1 MSGRSS
7 SATSERTSSESTWI
21 ADAPPIASAWL
32 QVWNGMLAVARFEI
46 VRSLTP
52 WRIGLWLAMVVFPVM
67 LIGTVS
73 YNLRRNVQLPP
84 DAEVAFAMILFILLP
99 EVVTVLGM
107 LLWATPVVSSEL
119 EGQTWI
125 YALVRPG
132 GRRSVLLGKY
142 LVAVLWTASCGV
154 LSTTLAI
161 PLSGIVNAFETWWVL
176 AVLCVLS
183 SVAHGAL
190 FAFLGV
196 MFQRRIMVIA
206 FIYAILVEAVLGWI
220 PAVINKFTVAY
231 RLRSLLFQ
239 WLELPIPPGMQ
250 SSQLF
255 TDGTSAWV
263 HVACLVG
270 GSLVLLGIASWRIG
284 QAQYAFQLEV

>member
-1 MSGRSS
+1 MSGI
-7 SATSERTSSESTWI
+7 TTSSTTVHAGDAS
-21 ADAPPIASAWL
+21 DAPIAATGL
-32 QVWNGMLAVARFEI
+32 RAWNGMMAVARYEI
-46 VRSLTP
+46 VRAMTP
-52 WRIGLWLAMVVFPVM
+52 WRIALWIAMVLFPV
-67 LIGTVS
+67 LLVGTVS
-73 YNLRRNVQLPP
+73 YNLRRSVELPP
-84 DAEVAFAMILFILLP
+84 DAEVAFAMILFVLLP

-125 YALVRPG
+125 YSLVRPG

-154 LSTTLAI
+154 LSASLAL
-161 PLSGIVNAFETWWVL
+161 PMTGIANGFQVWWMLV
-176 AVLCVLS
+176 VLCLLS
-183 SVAHGAL
+183 SMAHGAL

-206 FIYAILVEAVLGWI
+206 FIYAIIVEAVLGWI
-220 PAVINKFTVAY
+220 PAMINKFTVAY

-239 WLELPIPPGMQ
+239 WLELPIPPGMR
-250 SSQLF
+250 SSELF

-263 HVACLVG
+263 HIACLVG
-270 GSLVLLGIASWRIG
+270 GSIVLLGVASWRIG
-284 QAQYAFQLEV
+284 QAQYSFQSEV

>member
-1 MSGRSS
+1 MSGIT
-7 SATSERTSSESTWI
+7 TSPTTVNAGDASE
-21 ADAPPIASAWL
+21 APIASTWL
-32 QVWNGMLAVARFEI
+32 RAWNGMMAVARYEI
-46 VRSLTP
+46 VRALTP
-52 WRIGLWLAMVVFPVM
+52 WRIALWIAMVLFPVL

-73 YNLRRNVQLPP
+73 YNLRQNVQLPP
-84 DAEVAFAMILFILLP
+84 EAEVAFAMIMFVLLP

-125 YALVRPG
+125 YSLVRPG

-154 LSTTLAI
+154 LSATLAL
-161 PLSGIVNAFETWWVL
+161 PLTGIDNGFQVWWVL
-176 AVLCVLS
+176 VVLCLLS
-183 SVAHGAL
+183 SMAHGAL

-206 FIYAILVEAVLGWI
+206 FIYAIVVEAVLGWI
-220 PAVINKFTVAY
+220 PAMINKFTVAY

-239 WLELPIPPGMQ
+239 WLDLPIPQGMR
-250 SSQLF
+250 SSELF

-270 GSLVLLGIASWRIG
+270 GSVVLLGIASWRIG
-284 QAQYAFQLEV
+284 QAQYSFQSEV

>member
-1 MSGRSS
+1 MSGTTS
-7 SATSERTSSESTWI
+7 SAARIGGAET
-21 ADAPPIASAWL
+21 AGGGPNPMGWL
-32 QVWNGMLAVARFEI
+32 RAWNGMMAVARYEV

-52 WRIGLWLAMVVFPVM
+52 WRIALWLAMVVFPV
-67 LIGTVS
+67 LLVGTVA
-73 YNLRRNVQLPP
+73 YNLRRSPQLPP
-84 DAEVAFAMILFILLP
+84 DVEVAYTMILFVLLP

-154 LSTTLAI
+154 LSVSLAL
-161 PLSGIVNAFETWWVL
+161 PLTGMDNGFQVWWVL
-176 AVLCVLS
+176 VVLCLLS
-183 SVAHGAL
+183 SIAHGAL

-196 MFQRRIMVIA
+196 MFQRRIMVVA
-206 FIYAILVEAVLGWI
+206 FIYAIIVEALLGWI

-239 WLELPIPPGMQ
+239 WLELPIPADMR
-250 SSQLF
+250 SSELF

-270 GSLVLLGIASWRIG
+270 GAVVLLGIASWRIG
-284 QAQYAFQLEV
+284 RAQYSFQSEV

>member
-1 MSGRSS
+1 MSGI
-7 SATSERTSSESTWI
+7 TTSSTTVH
-21 ADAPPIASAWL
+21 AGDAGDAPIASTGLRA
-32 QVWNGMLAVARFEI
+32 WNGMMAVARYEI
-46 VRSLTP
+46 VRAMTP
-52 WRIGLWLAMVVFPVM
+52 WRIALWIAMVLFPV
-67 LIGTVS
+67 LLVGTVS
-73 YNLRRNVQLPP
+73 YNLRRSVELPP
-84 DAEVAFAMILFILLP
+84 DAEVAFAMILFVLLP

-125 YALVRPG
+125 YSLVRPG

-154 LSTTLAI
+154 LSASLAL
-161 PLSGIVNAFETWWVL
+161 PMTGIANGFQVWWMLV
-176 AVLCVLS
+176 VLCLLS
-183 SVAHGAL
+183 SMAHGAL

-206 FIYAILVEAVLGWI
+206 FIYAIIVEAVLGWI
-220 PAVINKFTVAY
+220 PAMINKFTVAY

-239 WLELPIPPGMQ
+239 WLELPIPPGMR
-250 SSQLF
+250 SSELF

-263 HVACLVG
+263 HIACLVG
-270 GSLVLLGIASWRIG
+270 GSIVLLGVASWRIG
-284 QAQYAFQLEV
+284 QAQYSFQSEV